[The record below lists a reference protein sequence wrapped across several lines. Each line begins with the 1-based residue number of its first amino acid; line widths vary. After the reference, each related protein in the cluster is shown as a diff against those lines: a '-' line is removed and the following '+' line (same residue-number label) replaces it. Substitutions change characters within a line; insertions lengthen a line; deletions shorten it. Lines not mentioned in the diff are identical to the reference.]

1 MGRSATKRRY
11 RQEHVLCP
19 HCKGTGRVITDTVRA
34 RAALAG
40 NAAYLASLK
49 PRALSMSERGKMGG
63 RPRAWHLREKRP
75 DLFVEVAR
83 DPAG

>member
-1 MGRSATKRRY
+1 MKRRY
-11 RQEHVLCP
+11 RQEQVLCP

-34 RAALAG
+34 RAVLAG
-40 NAAYLASLK
+40 NTAYLNSLK
-49 PRALSMSERGKMGG
+49 PGAMSMSERGKMGG

-75 DLFVEVAR
+75 DLFVEDGR